1 MKYDLIIIG
10 AGPAGV
16 AAAIY
21 AKRSG
26 LNILLIEKN
35 MVGGL
40 LNNINSIENY
50 PGIKNISGPDLAFN
64 MFEQLKN
71 LNIKIQKEEVLD
83 IKLEDNLKKVIT
95 NKDAYFTKA
104 IILATG
110 RATNK
115 LNVLNA
121 DKFLHKGISYCAIC
135 DGNLYKDQEVCVVGG
150 GDSAFQESLYLA
162 NICSKVTILIRSDK
176 ARAKK
181 ELLNRVKEIKNIEIL
196 YNSSIESLDGKDKL
210 ESIQLTNGNTIKCTA
225 LFVYIGFLPSL
236 AFLDNLDIA
245 MENNYLIVDNN
256 YETSINGIYA
266 VGDNIKQKI
275 YQIVTAA
282 SAGAVAATNVFN
294 ELKKLKNKKSQ

>member
-26 LNILLIEKN
+26 LNILIIEKN

-83 IKLEDNLKKVIT
+83 IKLEDNFKKVIT
-95 NKDAYFTKA
+95 NKDTYFTKY

-162 NICSKVTILIRSDK
+162 NICSKVTILIRKNK

-196 YNSSIESLDGKDKL
+196 YNSSIERLDGKDKL
-210 ESIQLTNGNTIKCTA
+210 ESVQLTNGNTIKCSA

-256 YETSINGIYA
+256 YETSIEGIYA
-266 VGDNIKQKI
+266 VGDNIKQQI

-294 ELKKLKNKKSQ
+294 ELKNPQK

>member
-26 LNILLIEKN
+26 LNILIIEKN

-83 IKLEDNLKKVIT
+83 IKLEDNFKKVIT
-95 NKDAYFTKA
+95 NKDTYFTKY

-162 NICSKVTILIRSDK
+162 NICSKVTILIRKNK

-196 YNSSIESLDGKDKL
+196 YNSSIERLDGKDKL
-210 ESIQLTNGNTIKCTA
+210 ESVQLTNGNTIKCLA

-256 YETSINGIYA
+256 YETSIEGIYA
-266 VGDNIKQKI
+266 VGDNIKQQI

-294 ELKKLKNKKSQ
+294 ELKNPQK

>member
-16 AAAIY
+16 TAAIY

-95 NKDAYFTKA
+95 NKDIYCTKY
-104 IILATG
+104 IILAT
-110 RATNK
+110 
-115 LNVLNA
+115 A

-210 ESIQLTNGNTIKCTA
+210 ESVQLTNGNNIKCSA
-225 LFVYIGFLPSL
+225 LFIYIGFLPSL

-256 YETSINGIYA
+256 YETSIEGIYA
-266 VGDNIKQKI
+266 VGDNIKQQI

-294 ELKKLKNKKSQ
+294 ELKNPQK

>member
-71 LNIKIQKEEVLD
+71 LNIKIQKEEVLE

-95 NKDAYFTKA
+95 NKDTYFTKY

-110 RATNK
+110 RANNK
-115 LNVLNA
+115 LDVLNA

-135 DGNLYKDQEVCVVGG
+135 DGNLYKNQEVCVVGG

-162 NICSKVTILIRSDK
+162 NICSKVTILIRKNK

-196 YNSSIESLDGKDKL
+196 YNSSIERLDGKDKL
-210 ESIQLTNGNTIKCTA
+210 ESVQLTNGNTIKCSA

-236 AFLDNLDIA
+236 AFLDSLDIA

-256 YETSINGIYA
+256 YETSIEGIYA

-294 ELKKLKNKKSQ
+294 ELKNPQK